1 MAEEKVAYVYRLG
14 ETGIYKVGKTTD
26 LEQREKAFDTILTEE
41 RVLHAKIE
49 TTDHTAVEN
58 FIKEQLQAHR
68 WLDGKGKD
76 LYQVEREVVEVVIEA
91 ARRFNAETLPRI
103 AEAKKLVKLQAD
115 GRVLTPGD
123 VERELHRELL
133 IWRQR
138 EAIAQQE
145 MERIKAELMLVM
157 QAASQLDGIA
167 TFKNKLTPTLDQAR
181 LKRELREVYDAYHT
195 KVTITRPFNVRW

>member
-1 MAEEKVAYVYRLG
+1 MSEEKVAYVYRLG

-26 LEQREKAFDTILTEE
+26 LERRERAFDTILTEE

-58 FIKEQLQAHR
+58 FMKERLQAHR
-68 WLDGKGKD
+68 WLDGKGND
-76 LYQVEREVVEVVIEA
+76 LYKAEREIVDAVIEA
-91 ARRFNAETLPRI
+91 AHRFNAETLPRM

-115 GRVLTPGD
+115 GRVLMPGD
-123 VERELHRELL
+123 VERALHRELL
-133 IWRQR
+133 MWRQR

-145 MERIKAELMLVM
+145 IERIKAELMLVM

-167 TFKNKLTPTLDQAR
+167 TFKNKLTPSLDQA
-181 LKRELREVYDAYHT
+181 
-195 KVTITRPFNVRW
+195 